1 MKNTRS
7 MMTKLAVAVVAM
19 TCLLC
24 VPQTLM
30 AQKVEAAT
38 KNQKAHTAYDKRISY
53 YKRQGYRKV
62 SYQYVDITG
71 DSVDEAVVRYT
82 GKSGDDKQYLRI
94 LDYSGKVNRL
104 LLYKESPTMRKLL
117 AYKKSS
123 SISPTMRKL
132 LAYKKS
138 SSIILYTSRAGF
150 ESYTYFTIVGSKYS
164 KIASKT
170 RVTGTQ
176 TTQPWVYYN
185 ASGNKISQDRFK
197 TLTSP
202 LKKGTKKRVKF

>member
-19 TCLLC
+19 TCLLF
-24 VPQTLM
+24 VPQTLL
-30 AQKVEAAT
+30 AQKAEAAT
-38 KNQKAHTAYDKRISY
+38 RNQKAHTAYDKRISY
-53 YKRQGYRKV
+53 YKKQGYRKV

-71 DSVDEAVVRYT
+71 DSVDEAVVTYT
-82 GKSGDDKQYLRI
+82 GKTGDSKQYLRI

-104 LLYKESPTMRKLL
+104 LLYKDSPTMQ
-117 AYKKSS
+117 
-123 SISPTMRKL
+123 KL

-150 ESYTYFTIVGSKYS
+150 ESYTYFTIVGSKYN

-202 LKKGTKKRVKF
+202 LKKGTKKRIKF

>member
-53 YKRQGYRKV
+53 YKRQGYRNV
-62 SYQYVDITG
+62 SYQYVDIVG
-71 DSVDEAVVRYT
+71 DSVDEAVVTYT
-82 GKSGDDKQYLRI
+82 GKTGDSKQYLRI

-123 SISPTMRKL
+123 SI
-132 LAYKKS
+132 
-138 SSIILYTSRAGF
+138 ILYTSRAGF
-150 ESYTYFTIVGSKYS
+150 ESYTYFTIIGSKYN
-164 KIASKT
+164 KVASKT

-185 ASGNKISQDRFK
+185 ANGNKITQARFK
-197 TLTSP
+197 ALTSP

>member
-53 YKRQGYRKV
+53 YKRQGYRNV
-62 SYQYVDITG
+62 SYQYVDIVG
-71 DSVDEAVVRYT
+71 DSVDEAVVTYT
-82 GKSGDDKQYLRI
+82 GKTGDSKQYLRI

-123 SISPTMRKL
+123 SIIDMLPAHSRYLTPSGVSLTGFVLRSKRLPPISFSM
-132 LAYKKS
+132 LA
-138 SSIILYTSRAGF
+138 
-150 ESYTYFTIVGSKYS
+150 TI
-164 KIASKT
+164 
-170 RVTGTQ
+170 
-176 TTQPWVYYN
+176 
-185 ASGNKISQDRFK
+185 
-197 TLTSP
+197 TLSEGCAMWSALAARRNP
-202 LKKGTKKRVKF
+202 PSW

>member
-19 TCLLC
+19 TCLLF

-53 YKRQGYRKV
+53 YKRQGYRNV
-62 SYQYVDITG
+62 SYQYVDIVG
-71 DSVDEAVVRYT
+71 DSVDEAVVTYT
-82 GKSGDDKQYLRI
+82 GKTGDSKQYLRI

-123 SISPTMRKL
+123 SI
-132 LAYKKS
+132 
-138 SSIILYTSRAGF
+138 ILYNSRAGF

-185 ASGNKISQDRFK
+185 DKGNKITQAIFK
-197 TLTSP
+197 ALTSP